1 MLPQPEFPSLTTAVP
16 IHLSLCNSQL
26 IQKHYNTSERWA
38 SAEGGEGSLTQSGAP
53 ALKELTLERDGQVK
67 SSPDWPLKSSPDC
80 LSQFSVAK
88 PYSLSCSSCPVL

>member
-38 SAEGGEGSLTQSGAP
+38 SAGGGEGSLTQSGAP

-67 SSPDWPLKSSPDC
+67 SSPDC